1 MQFVGV
7 MTGAESDQPVGAPSL
22 LAAEINAG
30 QLPPLPG
37 EVVIWY
43 PVFISKK
50 KKETTST
57 VMNGFEWMI
66 Q

>member
-37 EVVIWY
+37 EVVI
-43 PVFISKK
+43 
-50 KKETTST
+50 
-57 VMNGFEWMI
+57 
-66 Q
+66 